1 MLVIKKE
8 GNNGN
13 GNDNNTDIVANIKKR
28 SENHSYNIMLYILKN
43 FSDLSIDDQ
52 YLVFSKMIFTTMKKE
67 NFEKLRIRV
76 LKDYNQNID
85 QESVTITDL
94 KAGYHLSNGMIEMHF
109 DSIEQINDQLL
120 FYEQEF
126 LKEKEKSHP
135 NIDTLAKIS
144 LVVERLINRRSV
156 LNVGTPIILF
166 FRYQLQKQ
174 NLRMQQIKE
183 QYQQTS
189 LDAITLPETE
199 NKEENKE
206 HIQEGDTVTST
217 NIDELE
223 HHAKLKDPRS
233 KPTRGNTNRQD
244 NTSTDEKLRV
254 QSPNDNSSTTVSR
267 GQDPSSKS
275 SGFSDERRTKE
286 AKF

>member
-8 GNNGN
+8 DDKNN
-13 GNDNNTDIVANIKKR
+13 NDNNTNIVANIKSR
-28 SENHSYNIMLYILKN
+28 SENHSYNVVLYILKN

-52 YLVFSKMIFTTMKKE
+52 YLVFSKMIFTTFKKE
-67 NFEKLRIRV
+67 SFEKLRTRV
-76 LKDYNQNID
+76 LKDYNENVN

-109 DSIEQINDQLL
+109 DSIEQLNDQLI

-135 NIDTLAKIS
+135 NIDNLAKIS

-174 NLRMQQIKE
+174 NLKMQQIKE
-183 QYQQTS
+183 QYEQKS
-189 LDAITLPETE
+189 LDTITLPVEQQD
-199 NKEENKE
+199 KNKE
-206 HIQEGDTVTST
+206 HIQEGDTDTSN

-223 HHAKLKDPRS
+223 HYAKLKDPRH
-233 KPTRGNTNRQD
+233 KPSRGNTNRQD
-244 NTSTDEKLRV
+244 NTPADEKLRV
-254 QSPNDNSSTTVSR
+254 QSPNDVNSETVPG
-267 GQDPSSKS
+267 GQDPSSES
-275 SGFSDERRTKE
+275 YRSSDERRTKE